1 MQHYI
6 FQCGLHSMHHRAC
19 CHGQPDLFSV
29 NGLPISSSIQY
40 GYLSNLTPQVSSVSP
55 NSGLMGGMT
64 LHIMGSK
71 FDSNSQVY
79 IVTNLSALS
88 LPSGTN
94 SLCSITTATTST
106 IACVTPPLAARSYKM
121 VVYIAGKGLSM
132 ETSSGTSVV
141 SYKLAVAGFSPQSS
155 GNGGGVTVTIDGTE
169 FPASSRPLPP
179 APSSVLLALS
189 LLSCTASVHL

>member
-1 MQHYI
+1 M
-6 FQCGLHSMHHRAC
+6 
-19 CHGQPDLFSV
+19 

-55 NSGLMGGMT
+55 NSGLMEGMT
-64 LHIMGSK
+64 LQITGSK
-71 FDSNSQVY
+71 FDSNSFNVQVY

-94 SLCSITTATTST
+94 SLCSITAATTST
-106 IACVTPPLAARSYKM
+106 IACVAPPLAAGSYKV

-141 SYKLAVAGFSPQSS
+141 SYKLAVAGFSPQSL
-155 GNGGGVTVTIDGTE
+155 GNGGGVTVTIDGIG
-169 FPASSRPLPP
+169 LPP
-179 APSSVLLALS
+179 PPPPAM
-189 LLSCTASVHL
+189 H